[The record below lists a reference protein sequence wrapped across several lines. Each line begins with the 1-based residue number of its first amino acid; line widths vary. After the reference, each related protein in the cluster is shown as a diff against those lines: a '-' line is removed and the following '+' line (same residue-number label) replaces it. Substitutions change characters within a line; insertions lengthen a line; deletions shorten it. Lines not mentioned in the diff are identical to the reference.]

1 MTGHLQVYLDSDNL
15 KNLEELFDTVRSH
28 TRNLVV
34 LATPAVFQ
42 RPWCAGEITCAYS
55 SQIPVFL
62 INFVNGGQDEETN
75 PSGRKFNERCSC
87 TYFAAHVRYSFGWLE
102 ADFTFE
108 DFVVIFQ

>member
-1 MTGHLQVYLDSDNL
+1 MQIYLDSDNL

-55 SQIPVFL
+55 SRIPVFL
-62 INFVNGGQDEETN
+62 INFVNGGQEEEETN
-75 PSGRKFNERCSC
+75 PSGLKVNEMCSC
-87 TYFAAHVRYSFGWLE
+87 TYFAAHVRDSFG
-102 ADFTFE
+102 
-108 DFVVIFQ
+108 